1 MSIRVYKDGAW
12 VTVSGKNTSNDN
24 DSLVTRTAFT
34 HNFTT
39 TSTSREAFNI
49 TNTAL
54 KTYTLYNITVSGPC
68 WLTIYVSDTT
78 RTADMTNRVVTN
90 TDWTFPVPVSDPRPG
105 DGVVAEI
112 VKLSGSTEEFRLSPP
127 SIGWNDNPSPVGEMY
142 VALANFNHDT
152 SSTFTVSF
160 QVLPMES

>member
-12 VTVSGKNTSNDN
+12 VTVSGKNTSNT
-24 DSLVTRTAFT
+24 SLVTRTVFT

-39 TSTSREAFNI
+39 TSTSRETFNI

-68 WLTIYVSDTT
+68 WLTTYVSDAT
-78 RTADMTNRVVTN
+78 RTADMTNRVVTD

-127 SIGWNDNPSPVGEMY
+127 SIGWNDNPSPAGEMY

-152 SSTFTVSF
+152 SSTFTATF